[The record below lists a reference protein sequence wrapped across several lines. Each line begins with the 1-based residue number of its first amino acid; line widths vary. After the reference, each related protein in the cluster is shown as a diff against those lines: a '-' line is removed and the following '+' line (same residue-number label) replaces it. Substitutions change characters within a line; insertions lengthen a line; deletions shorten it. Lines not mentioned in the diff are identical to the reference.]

1 MIAITA
7 SEKESVQRSPK
18 TIAGYSNDIDI
29 FWVWNLQ
36 NNGNKFFPKISK
48 RDYAAYQH
56 WLINE
61 NGNSPARVR
70 RLKSAISSLSNYV
83 ENILDDEDEFKDF
96 RSTVRKIEN
105 PAMQQVRKKTVWSDE
120 ALDKLLDDL
129 LASGQNKKA
138 CAVAL
143 AMCSGRR
150 KAELCRFKVDDFKDE
165 NLVCGGA
172 LYKTSEPIQTK
183 GFGLGKYIYCYTLA
197 KKFKPYFDAWMAERQ
212 KLGIECEWLFPA
224 GTTSEQMS
232 DTTLNSWA
240 NTFSRMTGEDFY
252 WHSLRHYFTTH
263 LAKLGLPDNVIQ
275 DIVGWESADMVRV
288 YKDLS
293 AEEQISQYFD
303 ENGEIRSDAQM
314 SSSGT
319 IIQSEEGFEIPL
331 YFEGDLHRDSLDND
345 LGYEGI
351 NNIVALFNN
360 GYHAQ
365 NYVYG
370 WWDNHSPSGAAIGHS
385 LYNDNYAWVRS
396 KKERDALKFIQQAI
410 SDFNGNYGSEYN
422 ITAVIAADIYEQ

>member
-1 MIAITA
+1 MPRKTKQNEITSPELLSQVNPENIRLKHDFIAYLQ
-7 SEKESVQRSPK
+7 SVQRSPK
-18 TIAGYSNDIDI
+18 TIAGYANDLDI

-83 ENILDDEDEFKDF
+83 ENILDDEDEFKGF

-120 ALDKLLDDL
+120 ALDKLLDNL

-150 KAELCRFKVDDFKDE
+150 KAELCRFRVDDFKDD

-197 KKFKPYFDAWMAERQ
+197 KKFKPYFDAWMRERTE
-212 KLGIECEWLFPA
+212 LGIESEWLFPA

-232 DTTLNSWA
+232 ETTLNSWA

-263 LAKLGLPDNVIQ
+263 LSKLGLPDNIIQ
-275 DIVGWESADMVRV
+275 DIIGWESADMVRV

-303 ENGEIRSDAQM
+303 ENGDIRSDAQK
-314 SSSGT
+314 SLS
-319 IIQSEEGFEIPL
+319 
-331 YFEGDLHRDSLDND
+331 DL
-345 LGYEGI
+345 
-351 NNIVALFNN
+351 
-360 GYHAQ
+360 
-365 NYVYG
+365 
-370 WWDNHSPSGAAIGHS
+370 
-385 LYNDNYAWVRS
+385 
-396 KKERDALKFIQQAI
+396 
-410 SDFNGNYGSEYN
+410 
-422 ITAVIAADIYEQ
+422 

>member
-1 MIAITA
+1 MPRKTKQNSIT
-7 SEKESVQRSPK
+7 STDILEQLNKSNMRLKKDFLSYLQSIQRSPK
-18 TIAGYSNDIDI
+18 TIAGYSNDLDI
-29 FWVWNLQ
+29 VLTWNYLY
-36 NNGNKFFPKISK
+36 NGDKDFVKISK
-48 RDYAAYQH
+48 RDWAAFQN

-61 NGNSPARVR
+61 NGNSPSRVR
-70 RLKSAISSLSNYV
+70 RLKASISSLSNYIS
-83 ENILDDEDEFKDF
+83 NILDDEDEFKDF
-96 RSTVRKIEN
+96 RPVIRKIEN

-150 KAELCRFKVDDFKDE
+150 KAELCRFRVDDFKDD

-197 KKFKPYFDAWMAERQ
+197 KKFKPYFGAWMRERAE
-212 KLGIECEWLFPA
+212 LGIESEWLFPA
-224 GTTSEQMS
+224 GTTGEQMS
-232 DTTLNSWA
+232 ETTLNSWA

-263 LAKLGLPDNVIQ
+263 LSKLGLPDNIIQ

-303 ENGEIRSDAQM
+303 ENGDIRSDAQK
-314 SSSGT
+314 SLS
-319 IIQSEEGFEIPL
+319 
-331 YFEGDLHRDSLDND
+331 DL
-345 LGYEGI
+345 
-351 NNIVALFNN
+351 
-360 GYHAQ
+360 
-365 NYVYG
+365 
-370 WWDNHSPSGAAIGHS
+370 
-385 LYNDNYAWVRS
+385 
-396 KKERDALKFIQQAI
+396 
-410 SDFNGNYGSEYN
+410 
-422 ITAVIAADIYEQ
+422 

>member
-1 MIAITA
+1 MPRKTKQNEITSPELLNQVNPDNVRLKQDFIAYLQ
-7 SEKESVQRSPK
+7 SVQRSPK

-275 DIVGWESADMVRV
+275 DIDTSSDRRLKNNISSDLDRYIPFFMRLQPSV
-288 YKDLS
+288 YRFNS
-293 AEEQISQYFD
+293 
-303 ENGEIRSDAQM
+303 GRSGRFHTGFIAQEVEDA
-314 SSSGT
+314 
-319 IIQSEEGFEIPL
+319 L
-331 YFEGDLHRDSLDND
+331 RDSGLSTQDFAGLVKCSGLND
-345 LGYEGI
+345 
-351 NNIVALFNN
+351 A
-360 GYHAQ
+360 
-365 NYVYG
+365 
-370 WWDNHSPSGAAIGHS
+370 HSKYTDEYS
-385 LYNDNYAWVRS
+385 LRYA
-396 KKERDALKFIQQAI
+396 EFISLNTYMIQRLYRRIDELEQKLQAI
-410 SDFNGNYGSEYN
+410 E
-422 ITAVIAADIYEQ
+422 A

>member
-1 MIAITA
+1 MPATNFNSTESEVACMPRKTKQNEITSPELLNQVNPDNVRLKQDFIAYLQ
-7 SEKESVQRSPK
+7 SVQRSPK

-212 KLGIECEWLFPA
+212 KLGIECEWLFPT

-303 ENGEIRSDAQM
+303 ENGEIRSDAQK
-314 SSSGT
+314 S
-319 IIQSEEGFEIPL
+319 L
-331 YFEGDLHRDSLDND
+331 ADL
-345 LGYEGI
+345 
-351 NNIVALFNN
+351 
-360 GYHAQ
+360 
-365 NYVYG
+365 
-370 WWDNHSPSGAAIGHS
+370 
-385 LYNDNYAWVRS
+385 
-396 KKERDALKFIQQAI
+396 
-410 SDFNGNYGSEYN
+410 
-422 ITAVIAADIYEQ
+422 

>member
-1 MIAITA
+1 MPRKTKQNEITSPELLSQVNPENIRLKQDFIAYLQ
-7 SEKESVQRSPK
+7 SVQRSPK
-18 TIAGYSNDIDI
+18 TIAGYANDLDI

-83 ENILDDEDEFKDF
+83 ENILDDEDEFKGF

-105 PAMQQVRKKTVWSDE
+105 PAMQQVRKKTVWSDD

-150 KAELCRFKVDDFKDE
+150 KAELCRFRVDDFKDS

-197 KKFKPYFDAWMAERQ
+197 KKFKPYFDAWMHERAE
-212 KLGIECEWLFPA
+212 LGIESEWLFPA

-232 DTTLNSWA
+232 ETTLNSWA

-263 LAKLGLPDNVIQ
+263 LSKLGLPDNIIQ
-275 DIVGWESADMVRV
+275 DIIGWESADMVRV

-303 ENGEIRSDAQM
+303 ENGDIRSDAQK
-314 SSSGT
+314 SLS
-319 IIQSEEGFEIPL
+319 
-331 YFEGDLHRDSLDND
+331 DL
-345 LGYEGI
+345 
-351 NNIVALFNN
+351 
-360 GYHAQ
+360 
-365 NYVYG
+365 
-370 WWDNHSPSGAAIGHS
+370 
-385 LYNDNYAWVRS
+385 
-396 KKERDALKFIQQAI
+396 
-410 SDFNGNYGSEYN
+410 
-422 ITAVIAADIYEQ
+422 